1 MTLDITKFNKV
12 VETAKAKTSDKR
24 WQNAIDK
31 AQAGIVSGWWIVT
44 ELHDSVAITTESG
57 QTYFANGTCSCPAY
71 NNGQPCKHRALARL
85 IDLYHEEEK
94 SSVTTKVTEAPS
106 RSDLI
111 NDIEKIWKRVMPH
124 LPLATELLARFGKSH
139 LQMLDDDMLRR
150 VRLAISM

>member
-12 VETAKAKTSDKR
+12 VETSKAKISDKR

-106 RSDLI
+106 RESLI
-111 NDIEKIWKRVMPH
+111 SSI
-124 LPLATELLARFGKSH
+124 KSTWGTKFPGE
-139 LQMLDDDMLRR
+139 
-150 VRLAISM
+150 S